1 MEKSLIDR
9 IGLENI
15 LCYTLDP
22 GYPEHEKLKNLLID
36 LSAERRIAL
45 NPTIL
50 YETYHTLVYGQ
61 KWVPR
66 EAFKRLKMLLRHP
79 YIEFF
84 SQTKKTCA
92 IGLSLANQ
100 HKLGGRDALIIANFL
115 TNKVPVIYNPR
126 PRTPKL
132 EGNLLEKPLH
142 NLPRS
147 PCRNITIL
155 EVSSMRIRSAR
166 HRCLYS

>member
-1 MEKSLIDR
+1 LHPRPRLSR
-9 IGLENI
+9 AR
-15 LCYTLDP
+15 
-22 GYPEHEKLKNLLID
+22 KLKNLLID

-61 KWVPR
+61 KWVPS

-115 TNKVPVIYNPR
+115 TNKVPVIYIHDQ
-126 PRTPKL
+126 
-132 EGNLLEKPLH
+132 ELLSLKGISWKNRYITCHDPLIE
-142 NLPRS
+142 R
-147 PCRNITIL
+147 
-155 EVSSMRIRSAR
+155 
-166 HRCLYS
+166 